1 MQVGGFLWSMGCAS
15 SSSAHSVILNH
26 FPVPTFFC
34 QITTI
39 FAESQP
45 NIKQSMKYPIGI
57 QTFEEII
64 TGGYVYVDK
73 TELVYKLVDSGEF
86 YFLSRP
92 RRFGKSL
99 LTSTLES
106 YFLGKKELFKGLA
119 MERLEK
125 DWVTYPV
132 FHIDFSGE
140 SYTSEE
146 TTRSVINKFLLKK
159 EAVYGTGEGETTF
172 GLRFIGLLQRAY
184 EQTGQKVVILID
196 EYDKPLT
203 DAIGNTALQD
213 SNRALLQGLYGV
225 LKNADRYIKFA
236 FLTGVTR
243 YGKPGIFSAA
253 NNLRDISMSDDYA
266 TICGITETELH
277 AYFDGEVQQFSAKLG
292 VSKQDVYT
300 LLKRK
305 YDGYHFTECSEDVY
319 NPFSLLNALSD
330 RKLDDY
336 WFATGTPIYL
346 TKILKKKS
354 FDLSKFDNGVDASPV
369 SIASFGNGEDNVTAA
384 LYQSGY
390 LTIKG
395 YEDGFYHL
403 GFPNEEVADGF
414 VRYLLVEYTG
424 KDIDEL
430 DADFLQLK
438 RLIRADNVEGF
449 MSQIQCIMS
458 QVPFESTD
466 IKQIEANFRNMVY
479 LMIRFTGLQVAVEH
493 PVMGGRIDI
502 FFETESCAYLIEC
515 KRDLSAQEALAQ
527 IDEKKYAERISAPG
541 KRFVKIGANF
551 STVER
556 NLTEWLVG

>member
-1 MQVGGFLWSMGCAS
+1 
-15 SSSAHSVILNH
+15 
-26 FPVPTFFC
+26 
-34 QITTI
+34 
-39 FAESQP
+39 
-45 NIKQSMKYPIGI
+45 MKYPIGI

-73 TELVYKLVDSGEF
+73 TELVYKLIDSGKY

-99 LTSTLES
+99 LTSTLEN

-132 FHIDFSGE
+132 FHLDFSGE

-146 TTRSVINKFLLKK
+146 TTRSVINKFLLRQ
-159 EAVYGTGEGETTF
+159 ESVYGKGEGETTF
-172 GLRFIGLLQRAY
+172 GLRLIGLLQRAY
-184 EQTGQKVVILID
+184 ERTGQKAVVLID

-203 DAIGNTALQD
+203 DTIGNAALQD

-225 LKNADRYIKFA
+225 MKRADSFIKFA

-243 YGKPGIFSAA
+243 YGKLGIFSAA
-253 NNLRDISMSDDYA
+253 NNPKDISMSDDY
-266 TICGITETELH
+266 TSICGITEAELH
-277 AYFDGEVQQFSAKLG
+277 AYFDEEVQQFAAKLG
-292 VSKQDVYT
+292 VSRQEMYT
-300 LLKRK
+300 LLKRR
-305 YDGYHFTECSEDVY
+305 YDGYHFTEQSEDVY

-330 RKLDDY
+330 RKLSNS

-354 FDLSKFDNGVDASPV
+354 YDLSKFNNGIFATVE
-369 SIASFGNGEDNVTAA
+369 SISSFGNGEENITAA

-395 YEDGFYHL
+395 YDGRKFYHL
-403 GFPNEEVADGF
+403 AFPNEEVEDGF
-414 VRYLLVEYTG
+414 VQCLMAEFSGRSEGEMDGDLLVLRDTIE
-424 KDIDEL
+424 
-430 DADFLQLK
+430 AD
-438 RLIRADNVEGF
+438 DVDGF
-449 MSQIQCIMS
+449 MSQIQYIMS
-458 QVPFESTD
+458 QVPFESND
-466 IKQIEANFRNMVY
+466 PKQIEANFRNMAY
-479 LMIRFTGLQVAVEH
+479 LMIRFTGHQVAVEH
-493 PVMGGRIDI
+493 PVLGGRVDI

-515 KRDLSAQEALAQ
+515 KRDQSAQEALAQ

-551 STVER
+551 STAER